1 MGTTPTTWTR
11 IWRTLVVVVL
21 AVGVASAT
29 TVLEWGFMV
38 TLVLTMAF
46 IGGTYGALWGEAFP
60 DTRHPVLNG
69 IVAGP
74 LCSLGMIG
82 VIHLLGA
89 YGGMLLLGVALSCPW
104 VLGPLLT
111 SLGKALGHRRD
122 ESGPRLASPDPR
134 GADFTQHL
142 ADLPA
147 SALARA
153 WADTERDLRT
163 THSTRR
169 WMVLAEARG
178 LILDEV
184 ERRDPDAFAAW
195 LATAPGA
202 GTFPRLH
209 DRPSP
214 AAD

>member
-1 MGTTPTTWTR
+1 MGTTPTIWTR
-11 IWRTLVVVVL
+11 LWRTVVVIVL
-21 AVGVASAT
+21 AIGVASAT

-38 TLVLTMAF
+38 TLVVTMAF

-60 DTRHPVLNG
+60 DTRHPVVSG

-89 YGGMLLLGVALSCPW
+89 YGGLLLLVIAVTSPW
-104 VLGPLLT
+104 VVGPLVRT
-111 SLGKALGHRRD
+111 LGRRREEHR
-122 ESGPRLASPDPR
+122 PRVIAPDPR
-134 GADFTQHL
+134 GADFRLQL

-153 WADTERDLRT
+153 WADTDRDLRQ

-169 WMVLAEARG
+169 WLVLAEARG

-184 ERRDPDAFAAW
+184 ERRDPEAFAAW

-202 GTFPRLH
+202 GTFPSLH
-209 DRPSP
+209 DRPST

>member
-1 MGTTPTTWTR
+1 MGTRPTTWTR
-11 IWRTLVVVVL
+11 IWRILVVVVL
-21 AVGVASAT
+21 SVGVAAAPT
-29 TVLEWGFMV
+29 LLEWGFMV

-60 DTRHPVLNG
+60 DTRRPVLHG

-82 VIHLLGA
+82 VIHLLDA
-89 YGGMLLLGVALSCPW
+89 FGGLLLLGVAVTSPW
-104 VLGPLLT
+104 VIEPLVRTLG
-111 SLGKALGHRRD
+111 RRREERRPQVISAD
-122 ESGPRLASPDPR
+122 ARGSDFRL
-134 GADFTQHL
+134 QL

-153 WADTERDLRT
+153 WADTDRDLRT

-169 WMVLAEARG
+169 WLVLAEARG

-202 GTFPRLH
+202 GTFPHLH
-209 DRPSP
+209 DRPSS
-214 AAD
+214 AAE

>member
-1 MGTTPTTWTR
+1 MGTTPTIWTR
-11 IWRTLVVVVL
+11 TWRTLVVVVL

-82 VIHLLGA
+82 VIHLLGG
-89 YGGMLLLGVALSCPW
+89 YGGLLLLFVAVTSPW
-104 VLGPLLT
+104 VVGPTLS
-111 SLGKALGHRRD
+111 SLRRRRG
-122 ESGPRLASPDPR
+122 EREPRVVTPDPR
-134 GADFTQHL
+134 GLDFREHL
-142 ADLPA
+142 AALPA
-147 SALARA
+147 TALARA

-169 WMVLAEARG
+169 WLVLAEARG

-184 ERRDPDAFAAW
+184 ERRDPEAFAAW
-195 LATAPGA
+195 LATAPCA
-202 GTFPRLH
+202 TTFPDLH
-209 DRPSP
+209 DRPSSA

>member
-1 MGTTPTTWTR
+1 MGTTSTTWTR
-11 IWRTLVVVVL
+11 TWRTLVVIVL
-21 AVGVASAT
+21 ALGVASAT
-29 TVLEWGFMV
+29 TVLEWGFLV

-60 DTRHPVLNG
+60 DTPHPVVNG

-89 YGGMLLLGVALSCPW
+89 YGGLLLLGLAVSSPW
-104 VLGPLLT
+104 VLGPLVKT
-111 SLGKALGHRRD
+111 LGRRRD
-122 ESGPRLASPDPR
+122 EHRPRVAPPDPR
-134 GADFTQHL
+134 ATDFTQHL

-153 WADTERDLRT
+153 WADTDRDLRT
-163 THSTRR
+163 THSIRR

-202 GTFPRLH
+202 GTFPHLH

>member
-11 IWRTLVVVVL
+11 TWRTLAVVVL
-21 AVGVASAT
+21 AVGVASAM
-29 TVLEWGFMV
+29 TVLEWGFLV

-60 DTRHPVLNG
+60 DTRHPVTNG

-89 YGGMLLLGVALSCPW
+89 YGGLVLLGLAVSSPW
-104 VLGPLLT
+104 VLGPVLQT
-111 SLGKALGHRRD
+111 LGHRRD
-122 ESGPRLASPDPR
+122 ERRARVVPPDPR
-134 GADFTQHL
+134 ATDFTQHL

-169 WMVLAEARG
+169 RMVLAEARG

-184 ERRDPDAFAAW
+184 ERRDPDAFASW

>member
-1 MGTTPTTWTR
+1 MGTRPTTWTR
-11 IWRTLVVVVL
+11 IWRILVVVVL
-21 AVGVASAT
+21 SVGVAAAT

-60 DTRHPVLNG
+60 DTRHPVVNG

-89 YGGMLLLGVALSCPW
+89 YGGLLLLGLAVTSPW
-104 VLGPLLT
+104 VIGPVLT
-111 SLGKALGHRRD
+111 TLGHRRD
-122 ESGPRLASPDPR
+122 ERRPRVVPPDPR
-134 GADFTQHL
+134 ATDFTQHL

-153 WADTERDLRT
+153 WADTECDLRT

-169 WMVLAEARG
+169 WMVLSEARG

-202 GTFPRLH
+202 GTFPQLH

>member
-82 VIHLLGA
+82 VLHLLGA
-89 YGGMLLLGVALSCPW
+89 YGGLLLLALAVSSPW
-104 VLGPLLT
+104 VLGPLLKT
-111 SLGKALGHRRD
+111 LGRRSD
-122 ESGPRLASPDPR
+122 ERRPRVVSPDLR

-153 WADTERDLRT
+153 WADTDRDLRT

-195 LATAPGA
+195 LTTAPGA